1 MALEPASD
9 YEISPTASDQT
20 TDHQLELIRIE
31 VYVGITAIF
40 LTFLVVFGS
49 FRRRSYERPL
59 RFSIWTAYFA
69 LTYLITYTL
78 GQMQSAQFS
87 NELFAVWAVFL
98 VFVLGNADSM
108 SAYSLEENEN
118 ISNFVW
124 QVFFQSF
131 WMGYL
136 IGQYIT
142 ETKLKVPLF
151 ILWGLAVLKT
161 AERTE
166 ALAWASKS
174 GGSVKNSKLIADY
187 MIDKHSSDEA
197 DEVDPTSMKGYKYLV
212 AGELENKALD
222 IGENKVITV
231 HKIWVSKGTL
241 LSSTNDPKNSL
252 KDICLS
258 YALYRLLRRR
268 FAGFPIAESCQDKTW
283 KFVRDGLLHE
293 VDYKRAFRV
302 IETELAFLHDSF
314 YTVSCHF

>member
-69 LTYLITYTL
+69 LDYLITYTL

-166 ALAWASKS
+166 A
-174 GGSVKNSKLIADY
+174 
-187 MIDKHSSDEA
+187 
-197 DEVDPTSMKGYKYLV
+197 
-212 AGELENKALD
+212 
-222 IGENKVITV
+222 
-231 HKIWVSKGTL
+231 
-241 LSSTNDPKNSL
+241 
-252 KDICLS
+252 
-258 YALYRLLRRR
+258 
-268 FAGFPIAESCQDKTW
+268 
-283 KFVRDGLLHE
+283 
-293 VDYKRAFRV
+293 
-302 IETELAFLHDSF
+302 
-314 YTVSCHF
+314 